1 MKGESENSEEN
12 KNHPH
17 FLYSEKEITAFT
29 FHLFL
34 SPQHSYVKYI
44 DIYYYFIIIIIILQ
58 KDSQAWLVSSL
69 LSYEYPSMLINIDSV
84 FDVRLF

>member
-1 MKGESENSEEN
+1 MKGESEKSEEN

-34 SPQHSYVKYI
+34 SLQHSYVKYI
-44 DIYYYFIIIIIILQ
+44 DIFYYFTEGL
-58 KDSQAWLVSSL
+58 SSL
-69 LSYEYPSMLINIDSV
+69 ACI
-84 FDVRLF
+84 LFVII

>member
-1 MKGESENSEEN
+1 MKGESEKSEEN

-34 SPQHSYVKYI
+34 SLQRSYVKYI
-44 DIYYYFIIIIIILQ
+44 DIFYYYYYYFTERL
-58 KDSQAWLVSSL
+58 SSL
-69 LSYEYPSMLINIDSV
+69 AYI
-84 FDVRLF
+84 LFVIV